1 MNAEI
6 IVIGSE
12 ILLGQI
18 IDTNSAYLSKEF
30 AQAGIHVYHHQ
41 TIGDNP
47 ERMSAAIEDA
57 AERAD
62 IIVLAGGLGPTKDD
76 ITKNILADY
85 LDKEMVIH
93 DETKD
98 KMMGN
103 WQNSAVSMPE
113 SNKRMYYVIEDAQ
126 LLKNDTGTALGS
138 VSEREGQYFVT
149 LPGPPGELQPMVSR
163 YLIPYLLEETKE
175 ASTLYYETWRFMGIT
190 EPETAERLDHLIEG
204 QTNPTIAV
212 YAEEGESIVRSTAS
226 AATEEEAKELI
237 SQMKEKVMAEIG
249 EFYFSQGDITLPEV
263 ILNLLGEEELT
274 FASLE
279 GYTEG
284 KIYGR
289 LSEFD
294 SDLLK
299 GNLIY
304 PSKKMLSRFL
314 QISLNPTSEITSKL
328 AKQAKKIFATDWI
341 LMTSFDFIELNEE
354 DARENVQW
362 LRGSLSETTEFIQIA
377 IMDEKNNFYST
388 YYPIAPGYYRGYS
401 MDDLILNDMRQLL
414 IENKR

>member
-30 AQAGIHVYHHQ
+30 AQAGINVYHHQ

-47 ERMSAAIEDA
+47 QRMRAVIEDA

-76 ITKNILADY
+76 ITKNILAGY
-85 LDKEMVIH
+85 LGKEMVIH
-93 DETKD
+93 KETKD
-98 KMMGN
+98 KMERN

-113 SNKRMYYVIEDAQ
+113 SNKRMYYVIEDAY
-126 LLKNDTGTALGS
+126 LLENDTGTALGS
-138 VSEREGQYFVT
+138 VSERDGQYFVT
-149 LPGPPGELQPMVSR
+149 LPGPPRELQPMVSR

-226 AATEEEAKELI
+226 AATEGEAKELI
-237 SQMKEKVMAEIG
+237 RQMKEKVMDEIG
-249 EFYFSQGDITLPEV
+249 EFYFSKGDITLPEV
-263 ILNLLGEEELT
+263 ILDLLEEENMT

-284 KIYGR
+284 KIYER

-304 PSKKMLSRFL
+304 QSQNTLSRFL
-314 QISLNPTSEITSKL
+314 QFSLDLDSEITPEL
-328 AKQAKKIFATDWI
+328 AKHAKELFDADWV
-341 LMTSFDFIELNEE
+341 LVTSLDFVELSKEE
-354 DARENVQW
+354 AGKSVRW

-377 IMDEKNNFYST
+377 IMGEKNNFYST
-388 YYPIAPGYYRGYS
+388 YYPIATGYYRGYS